1 MTGKHQAGSGRHK
14 RSARRTETSDFVAML
29 TRLLI
34 AWGDR
39 VGHDPAALVHFR
51 ELEQT
56 LVQQTNRGIWTANR
70 AGRYSQNEMAR
81 ILDVSRQAMAKRI
94 ALGELVH
101 ASVTEA
107 RGGGALVRIGEVRA
121 RRARL
126 LAAAAVD
133 DQTGSEREL
142 RAAGSDR

>member
-1 MTGKHQAGSGRHK
+1 MTGRHQAGAGRHK
-14 RSARRTETSDFVAML
+14 RPARRTETSDFVAML
-29 TRLLI
+29 VRLLI

-39 VGHDPAALVHFR
+39 VGDDPAALVHLR

-56 LVQQTNRGIWTANR
+56 LTQQTNRGIFTANR
-70 AGRYSQNEMAR
+70 RARYSQNEMAR
-81 ILDVSRQAMAKRI
+81 ILGITRQGIGKRI
-94 ALGELVH
+94 SLGELVQ

-126 LAAAAVD
+126 LADAGVPD
-133 DQTGSEREL
+133 TTGSEREL
-142 RAAGSDR
+142 RAAGSER